1 MQRNWLTR
9 NDAPSLR
16 HYNFHRLLQET
27 YKKLIDQVRV
37 GTEQYKHKKHKI
49 LKGMA
54 GASSSASLSTQHAD
68 MHVPSL
74 IPPLPD
80 GVSDPKYDTIEE
92 EEDDDDEGDGEEE
105 DYEENDAVVPGSEW
119 KTLFGEVDT
128 DKTAALMSS
137 TNTAYPA
144 SVPVLSNAAFSWN
157 LDAPEFMPYNI
168 PANNL

>member
-1 MQRNWLTR
+1 
-9 NDAPSLR
+9 
-16 HYNFHRLLQET
+16 
-27 YKKLIDQVRV
+27 
-37 GTEQYKHKKHKI
+37 
-49 LKGMA
+49 MA
-54 GASSSASLSTQHAD
+54 GASSSASLSTQ
-68 MHVPSL
+68 HVPSL

-92 EEDDDDEGDGEEE
+92 EEEEEDEGDGEEE